1 MLDISISKKEFGSK
15 IIFEN
20 TNITIQENGIYGIV
34 GKNGEGKTTLFKCM
48 LSLTP
53 FEGKICFENEALKSQ
68 RIAWCPTEPALY
80 EELTAAEFYGF
91 YRELTT
97 SISNNSNNSKMLF
110 DVTENQL
117 IKNFSTGMKK
127 KTYLNAVF
135 QNDYPIYILD
145 EPFNGLDLESN
156 YILVQYLKEK
166 SKSSIILISSHILEI
181 LYANCKSI
189 FVIKEK
195 KIVNFQKDDFQKIEE
210 KLFDTL

>member
-1 MLDISISKKEFGSK
+1 MLDISISKKEFGSQ

-20 TNITIQENGIYGIV
+20 TTITIQQNGIYGIV

-53 FEGKICFENEALKSQ
+53 FEGKISFEKDPLKIQ
-68 RIAWCPTEPALY
+68 KIAWCPTEPALY
-80 EELTAAEFYGF
+80 EELTAAEFYDF
-91 YRELTT
+91 YRELTSST
-97 SISNNSNNSKMLF
+97 SNNSKMLF

-181 LYANCKSI
+181 LYANCESI
-189 FVIKEK
+189 FVIKER
-195 KIVNFQKDDFQKIEE
+195 KIVNFQKDNFQKIEE
-210 KLFDTL
+210 KLFQ

>member
-1 MLDISISKKEFGSK
+1 MLDISISKKGFGSK

-53 FEGKICFENEALKSQ
+53 FEGKISFEKEALKSQ
-68 RIAWCPTEPALY
+68 KVAWCPTEPALY
-80 EELTAAEFYGF
+80 EELTAAEFYDF
-91 YRELTT
+91 YRELTSST
-97 SISNNSNNSKMLF
+97 SNNSKMLF

-135 QNDYPIYILD
+135 QNEYPIYILD

-181 LYANCKSI
+181 LYANCESI
-189 FVIKEK
+189 FVIKDK
-195 KIVNFQKDDFQKIEE
+195 NIVNFQKDDFQKIEE

>member
-20 TNITIQENGIYGIV
+20 TTITIQENGIYGIV
-34 GKNGEGKTTLFKCM
+34 GKNGDGKTTLFKCM

-53 FEGKICFENEALKSQ
+53 FEGKISFKSALLKSQ
-68 RIAWCPTEPALY
+68 KIAWCPTEPALY
-80 EELTAAEFYGF
+80 EELTAAEFYDF
-91 YRELTT
+91 YRELTSST
-97 SISNNSNNSKMLF
+97 SNNSKMLF

-145 EPFNGLDLESN
+145 EPFNGLDLEAN

-181 LYANCKSI
+181 LYANCESI

-210 KLFDTL
+210 KLFQ

>member
-1 MLDISISKKEFGSK
+1 MLDISISKKEFGNK

-20 TNITIQENGIYGIV
+20 TTITIQQNGIYGIV

-53 FEGKICFENEALKSQ
+53 FEGKMSFEKYPLKIQ
-68 RIAWCPTEPALY
+68 KIAWCPTEPALY
-80 EELTAAEFYGF
+80 EELTAAEFYDF
-91 YRELTT
+91 YRELTSST
-97 SISNNSNNSKMLF
+97 SNNSKMLF

-127 KTYLNAVF
+127 KAYLNAVF

-181 LYANCKSI
+181 LYANCESI
-189 FVIKEK
+189 FVIKDK
-195 KIVNFQKDDFQKIEE
+195 DIVNFQKDNFQKIEE
-210 KLFDTL
+210 KLFQ

>member
-20 TNITIQENGIYGIV
+20 TTITIQENGIYGIV

-53 FEGKICFENEALKSQ
+53 FEGKISFKSELLKSQ
-68 RIAWCPTEPALY
+68 KIAWCPTEPALY
-80 EELTAAEFYGF
+80 EELTAAEFYDF
-91 YRELTT
+91 YRELTSST
-97 SISNNSNNSKMLF
+97 SNNYKMLF

-135 QNDYPIYILD
+135 QNEYPIYILD

-181 LYANCKSI
+181 LYANCESI
-189 FVIKEK
+189 FVIKNK
-195 KIVNFQKDDFQKIEE
+195 NIVNFQKDDYQKIEQ
-210 KLFDTL
+210 KLFQ

>member
-20 TNITIQENGIYGIV
+20 TTITIQENGIYGIV

-53 FEGKICFENEALKSQ
+53 FEGKISFKSEVLKSQ
-68 RIAWCPTEPALY
+68 KIAWCPTEPALY
-80 EELTAAEFYGF
+80 EELTAAEFYDF
-91 YRELTT
+91 YRELTSST
-97 SISNNSNNSKMLF
+97 SNNSKMLF

-181 LYANCKSI
+181 LYANCESI
-189 FVIKEK
+189 FVIKDK
-195 KIVNFQKDDFQKIEE
+195 NIVNFQKDDFQKIEE
-210 KLFDTL
+210 KLFQ

>member
-20 TNITIQENGIYGIV
+20 TTITIQENGIYGIV

-53 FEGKICFENEALKSQ
+53 FEGKISFKSEALKSQ
-68 RIAWCPTEPALY
+68 KIAWCPTEPALY
-80 EELTAAEFYGF
+80 EELTAAEFYDF
-91 YRELTT
+91 YRELTSST
-97 SISNNSNNSKMLF
+97 SNNSKMLF

-127 KTYLNAVF
+127 KAYLNAVF
-135 QNDYPIYILD
+135 QNDYSIYILD

-156 YILVQYLKEK
+156 YILIQYLKEK
-166 SKSSIILISSHILEI
+166 SKSSVILISSHILEI
-181 LYANCKSI
+181 LYANCESI
-189 FVIKEK
+189 FVIKDK
-195 KIVNFQKDDFQKIEE
+195 NIINFQKGDFQKIEE
-210 KLFDTL
+210 KLFQ

>member
-20 TNITIQENGIYGIV
+20 INIEIHENGIYGVV
-34 GKNGEGKTTLFKCM
+34 GKNGKGKTTLFKCM

-53 FEGKICFENEALKSQ
+53 FEGKINFKSEVLKSQ
-68 RIAWCPTEPALY
+68 KIAWCPTEPALY
-80 EELTAAEFYGF
+80 EELTAAEFYDF
-91 YRELTT
+91 YRELTSST
-97 SISNNSNNSKMLF
+97 SNNSKMLF

-135 QNDYPIYILD
+135 QNEYPIYILD

-181 LYANCKSI
+181 LYANCESI
-189 FVIKEK
+189 FVIKDK
-195 KIVNFQKDDFQKIEE
+195 NILNFQKDDFQKIEE
-210 KLFDTL
+210 KLFQ

>member
-20 TNITIQENGIYGIV
+20 TTITIQENGIYGIV

-53 FEGKICFENEALKSQ
+53 FEGKISFKSELLKSQ
-68 RIAWCPTEPALY
+68 KIAWCPTEPALY
-80 EELTAAEFYGF
+80 EELTAAEFYDF
-91 YRELTT
+91 YRELTSST
-97 SISNNSNNSKMLF
+97 SNNSKMLF

-127 KTYLNAVF
+127 KAYLNAVF
-135 QNDYPIYILD
+135 QNEYPIYILD

-181 LYANCKSI
+181 LYANCESI
-189 FVIKEK
+189 FVIKNK
-195 KIVNFQKDDFQKIEE
+195 NIVNYQKDNFQKIEE
-210 KLFDTL
+210 KLFQ

>member
-1 MLDISISKKEFGSK
+1 MLDISISKKEFGSQ

-20 TNITIQENGIYGIV
+20 TTITIQQNGIYGIV

-53 FEGKICFENEALKSQ
+53 FEGKISFEKDPLKIQ
-68 RIAWCPTEPALY
+68 KIAWCPTEPALY
-80 EELTAAEFYGF
+80 EELTAAEFYDF
-91 YRELTT
+91 YRELTSST
-97 SISNNSNNSKMLF
+97 SNNSKMLF

-127 KTYLNAVF
+127 KAYLNAVF

-156 YILVQYLKEK
+156 YILIQYLKEK

-181 LYANCKSI
+181 LYANCESI
-189 FVIKEK
+189 FVIKER
-195 KIVNFQKDDFQKIEE
+195 KIVNFQKDNFQKIEE
-210 KLFDTL
+210 KLFQ

>member
-1 MLDISISKKEFGSK
+1 MLDISISKKGFGSK

-53 FEGKICFENEALKSQ
+53 FEGKISFKSELLKSQ
-68 RIAWCPTEPALY
+68 KIAWCPTEPALY
-80 EELTAAEFYGF
+80 EELTAAEFYDF
-91 YRELTT
+91 YRELTSST
-97 SISNNSNNSKMLF
+97 SNNSKMLF
-110 DVTENQL
+110 DVTENRL

-135 QNDYPIYILD
+135 QNEYPIYILD

-156 YILVQYLKEK
+156 YILVQYIKEK

-181 LYANCKSI
+181 LYANCESI
-189 FVIKEK
+189 FVIKDK
-195 KIVNFQKDDFQKIEE
+195 NIVNFQKGDFQKIEE
-210 KLFDTL
+210 KLFQ

>member
-1 MLDISISKKEFGSK
+1 MLDISISKKEFGNK

-20 TNITIQENGIYGIV
+20 ANIKIQENGIYGIV
-34 GKNGEGKTTLFKCM
+34 GKNGDGKTTLFKCM

-53 FEGKICFENEALKSQ
+53 FEGKISFENEVLKSQ
-68 RIAWCPTEPALY
+68 KIAWCPTEPTLY
-80 EELTAAEFYGF
+80 EELTAAEFYDF
-91 YRELTT
+91 YRELTSST
-97 SISNNSNNSKMLF
+97 SNNSKMLF

-135 QNDYPIYILD
+135 QNEYPIYILD

-181 LYANCKSI
+181 LYANCESI
-189 FVIKEK
+189 FVIKDK
-195 KIVNFQKDDFQKIEE
+195 TIVNFQKGDYQKIEQ
-210 KLFDTL
+210 KLFQ

>member
-20 TNITIQENGIYGIV
+20 TTITIQENGIYGIV

-53 FEGKICFENEALKSQ
+53 FEGKISFKSEALKSQ
-68 RIAWCPTEPALY
+68 KIAWCPTEPALY
-80 EELTAAEFYGF
+80 EELTAAEFYDF
-91 YRELTT
+91 YRELTSST
-97 SISNNSNNSKMLF
+97 SNNSKMLF

-127 KTYLNAVF
+127 KAYLNAVF
-135 QNDYPIYILD
+135 QNDYSIYILD

-156 YILVQYLKEK
+156 YILIQYLKEK
-166 SKSSIILISSHILEI
+166 SKSSVILISSHILEI
-181 LYANCKSI
+181 LYANCESI

-210 KLFDTL
+210 KLFQ

>member
-1 MLDISISKKEFGSK
+1 MLDISISKKEFGNK

-20 TNITIQENGIYGIV
+20 TTITIQQNGIYGIV

-53 FEGKICFENEALKSQ
+53 FEGKISFEKDPLKIQ
-68 RIAWCPTEPALY
+68 KIAWCPTEPALY
-80 EELTAAEFYGF
+80 EELTAAEFYDF
-91 YRELTT
+91 YRELTSST
-97 SISNNSNNSKMLF
+97 SNNSKMLF

-127 KTYLNAVF
+127 KAYLNAVF

-181 LYANCKSI
+181 LYANCESI
-189 FVIKEK
+189 FVIKDK
-195 KIVNFQKDDFQKIEE
+195 NIVNFQKDNFQKIEE
-210 KLFDTL
+210 KLFQ

>member
-1 MLDISISKKEFGSK
+1 MLDISISKKEFGSQ
-15 IIFEN
+15 IVFEN

-53 FEGKICFENEALKSQ
+53 FEGKISFEKDPLKIQ
-68 RIAWCPTEPALY
+68 KIAWCPTEPALY
-80 EELTAAEFYGF
+80 EELTAAEFYDF
-91 YRELTT
+91 YRELTSCT
-97 SISNNSNNSKMLF
+97 SNNSKMLF
-110 DVTENQL
+110 DVTKNQL

-181 LYANCKSI
+181 LYANC
-189 FVIKEK
+189 E
-195 KIVNFQKDDFQKIEE
+195 NFQKDNFQKIEE
-210 KLFDTL
+210 KLFQ

>member
-15 IIFEN
+15 VIFEN
-20 TNITIQENGIYGIV
+20 TTITIQENGIYGIV

-53 FEGKICFENEALKSQ
+53 FEGKISFKSEVLKSQ
-68 RIAWCPTEPALY
+68 KIAWCPTEPALY
-80 EELTAAEFYGF
+80 EELTAAEFYDF
-91 YRELTT
+91 YRELTSST
-97 SISNNSNNSKMLF
+97 SNNSKMLF

-135 QNDYPIYILD
+135 QNEYPIYILD

-156 YILVQYLKEK
+156 YILVKYLKEK

-181 LYANCKSI
+181 LYANCESI
-189 FVIKEK
+189 FVIKDK
-195 KIVNFQKDDFQKIEE
+195 NIVNFQKDDFQKIEE
-210 KLFDTL
+210 KLFQ

>member
-1 MLDISISKKEFGSK
+1 MLNISISKKEFGSK
-15 IIFEN
+15 VIFEN
-20 TNITIQENGIYGIV
+20 TIITIQENGIYGIV

-53 FEGKICFENEALKSQ
+53 FEGKISFKSAILKSQ
-68 RIAWCPTEPALY
+68 KIAWCPTEPALY
-80 EELTAAEFYGF
+80 EELTAAEFYDF
-91 YRELTT
+91 YRELTSST
-97 SISNNSNNSKMLF
+97 SNNSKMLF

-135 QNDYPIYILD
+135 QNEYPIYILD

-181 LYANCKSI
+181 LYANCDSI
-189 FVIKEK
+189 FVIKDK
-195 KIVNFQKDDFQKIEE
+195 NIVNFQKGDYQKIEQ
-210 KLFDTL
+210 KLFQ

>member
-1 MLDISISKKEFGSK
+1 
-15 IIFEN
+15 
-20 TNITIQENGIYGIV
+20 
-34 GKNGEGKTTLFKCM
+34 
-48 LSLTP
+48 
-53 FEGKICFENEALKSQ
+53 
-68 RIAWCPTEPALY
+68 
-80 EELTAAEFYGF
+80 
-91 YRELTT
+91 
-97 SISNNSNNSKMLF
+97 MLF

-135 QNDYPIYILD
+135 QNEYPIYILD

-181 LYANCKSI
+181 LYANCESI
-189 FVIKEK
+189 FVIKDK
-195 KIVNFQKDDFQKIEE
+195 NIVNFQKDDFQKIEE

>member
-15 IIFEN
+15 VIFEN
-20 TNITIQENGIYGIV
+20 TTITIQQNGIYGIV

-53 FEGKICFENEALKSQ
+53 FEGKISFKSEVLKSQ
-68 RIAWCPTEPALY
+68 KIAWCPTEPALY
-80 EELTAAEFYGF
+80 EELTAAEFYDF
-91 YRELTT
+91 YRKLTSST
-97 SISNNSNNSKMLF
+97 SNISKMLF
-110 DVTENQL
+110 DVIENQL

-127 KTYLNAVF
+127 KAYLNAVF

-145 EPFNGLDLESN
+145 EPFNGLDLEAN

-181 LYANCKSI
+181 LYANCESI
-189 FVIKEK
+189 FVIKDK
-195 KIVNFQKDDFQKIEE
+195 KIVNFQKSNFQKIEE
-210 KLFDTL
+210 KLFQ

>member
-1 MLDISISKKEFGSK
+1 MLDISISKKEFGSQ

-53 FEGKICFENEALKSQ
+53 FEGKISFEKEALKSQ
-68 RIAWCPTEPALY
+68 KIAWCPTEPALY
-80 EELTAAEFYGF
+80 EELTAAEFYDF
-91 YRELTT
+91 YRELTSST
-97 SISNNSNNSKMLF
+97 SNNSKMLF

-117 IKNFSTGMKK
+117 IRNFSTGMKK

-135 QNDYPIYILD
+135 QNEYPIYILD

-181 LYANCKSI
+181 LYANCESI
-189 FVIKEK
+189 FVIKDK
-195 KIVNFQKDDFQKIEE
+195 TIVNFQKGDFQKIEE
-210 KLFDTL
+210 KLFQ

>member
-20 TNITIQENGIYGIV
+20 TTITIQENGIYGIV

-53 FEGKICFENEALKSQ
+53 FEGKISFKSEALKSQ
-68 RIAWCPTEPALY
+68 KIAWCPTEPALY
-80 EELTAAEFYGF
+80 EELTAAEFYDF
-91 YRELTT
+91 YRELTSST
-97 SISNNSNNSKMLF
+97 SNNSKMLF

-127 KTYLNAVF
+127 KAYLNAVF
-135 QNDYPIYILD
+135 QNDYSIYILD

-156 YILVQYLKEK
+156 YILIQYLKEK
-166 SKSSIILISSHILEI
+166 SKSSIIIISSHILEI

>member
-20 TNITIQENGIYGIV
+20 TTITIQENGIYGIV

-53 FEGKICFENEALKSQ
+53 FEGKISFKSEALKSQ
-68 RIAWCPTEPALY
+68 KIAWCPTEPALY
-80 EELTAAEFYGF
+80 EELTAAEFYDF
-91 YRELTT
+91 YRELTSST
-97 SISNNSNNSKMLF
+97 SNNSKMLF

-127 KTYLNAVF
+127 KAYLNAVF
-135 QNDYPIYILD
+135 QNDYSIYILD

-156 YILVQYLKEK
+156 YILIQYLKEK

-181 LYANCKSI
+181 LYANCESI
-189 FVIKEK
+189 FVIKDK
-195 KIVNFQKDDFQKIEE
+195 KIENYQKQNYQKIQG
-210 KLFDTL
+210 KLFQ